1 MLKRQ
6 GKGESM
12 GAPVRG
18 EAVIGM
24 LSASD
29 PDGPAGTW
37 DPPRRT
43 LDGGFNSIDKR
54 FKRYGPPGP
63 KRFTLKDA
71 N

>member
-43 LDGGFNSIDKR
+43 LDGGFNSIDNDLSDTDR
-54 FKRYGPPGP
+54 RVPSAS
-63 KRFTLKDA
+63 L
-71 N
+71 